1 MRGSRDI
8 FLKYLLQSET
18 YVRSNNNKKTIKQT
32 YLPAEE
38 PESNSHEY
46 EAGNGECSV
55 HHLSSECSKE
65 SSPIKIS
72 ESCDHTENDGGTN
85 QEKQHRADDVFVVP

>member
-38 PESNSHEY
+38 PESNSDED
-46 EAGNGECSV
+46 EAGDAECSV
-55 HHLSSECSKE
+55 HHLSS
-65 SSPIKIS
+65 
-72 ESCDHTENDGGTN
+72 G
-85 QEKQHRADDVFVVP
+85 VF